1 MQTITA
7 TAKQLGVTRQYLGQ
21 LVKQLPREQQ
31 PTQKGNARL
40 LSDEA
45 ITTLAGLLSKPKTEP
60 SNRTKADTEIIKTLR
75 DQLEHER
82 RSNEQLQTLLENEQ
96 KLHLIA
102 EDRAEKLQNKLNLVE
117 DTREAT
123 EPRNDATET
132 PISDSKSSHDEIH
145 PSQQKPLRE
154 QTTALRSINAKQ
166 PSFWAK
172 FWQWV
177 KS

>member
-1 MQTITA
+1 MKTITA

-31 PTQKGNARL
+31 PTKQGNARL

-45 ITTLAGLLSKPKTEP
+45 ITTLTGLLKKPKTEP
-60 SNRTKADTEIIKTLR
+60 SNRSKQDAEIIKTLR

-82 RSNEQLQTLLENEQ
+82 QQNNKLTEILENEQ

-102 EDRAEKLQNKLNLVE
+102 ENRADKLESKLNLIE
-117 DTREAT
+117 DKAEQENEAT
-123 EPRNDATET
+123 EQPL
-132 PISDSKSSHDEIH
+132 SDSKTPREEIH
-145 PSQQKPLRE
+145 SPQQTPLKSPP
-154 QTTALRSINAKQ
+154 TALQSVNIKQ

>member
-31 PTQKGNARL
+31 PTQRGNARL

-45 ITTLAGLLSKPKTEP
+45 IKTLAGLLSKPKTEP
-60 SNRTKADTEIIKTLR
+60 SNRSKQDAEIIKTLR

-82 RSNEQLQTLLENEQ
+82 QQNNKLTAILENEQ

-102 EDRAEKLQNKLNLVE
+102 ENRADKLENKLNLIE
-117 DTREAT
+117 DKA
-123 EPRNDATET
+123 EPQNDATER
-132 PISDSKSSHDEIH
+132 PVSDFKTSHDEIH
-145 PSQQKPLRE
+145 PSQQTPLK
-154 QTTALRSINAKQ
+154 TSPTALQSINSKQ
-166 PSFWAK
+166 PSFW
-172 FWQWV
+172 V
-177 KS
+177 KLWRWIKS